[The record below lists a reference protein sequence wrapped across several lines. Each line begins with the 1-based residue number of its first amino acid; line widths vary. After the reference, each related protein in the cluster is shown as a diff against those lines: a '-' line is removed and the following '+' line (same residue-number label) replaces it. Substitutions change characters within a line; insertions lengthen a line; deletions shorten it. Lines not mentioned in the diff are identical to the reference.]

1 MYKILKL
8 NNFRQFN
15 NMDIF
20 LGRRLTVV
28 AGRNSTGKS
37 TILGIL
43 ANSGELKKKDG
54 TTYTERQFR
63 AEFSEIFHGSKKYD
77 ASGSDRIQIDIVDEN
92 DNLLDYRKFRTA
104 WQNDNGK
111 DRFRVIPSKTLED
124 GKKTEAKMQI
134 PVIYLGLSRLFPIG
148 EANEDKITANSI
160 NFIEKC
166 ENVQNR
172 INIVEFDNI
181 EKMTSQL
188 TTELMAGKGPD
199 IITSAELSLLS
210 SSTEKLI
217 KQGVFAN
224 IDDIISNSEDKDK
237 LKLSDYNS
245 NILDAGV
252 YDGKRYFIPVT
263 FEPQILLSSS
273 SKLSKYLDNEQPDL
287 TYGNIKELSGNIN
300 NDDNNQ
306 ALFSSVEDYKNVF
319 LNLINE
325 NVDLY
330 SQEYDFDSDDF
341 RKSVTSLKELY
352 SSNEKN
358 EDNIVP
364 MLSSNGQIELFALYD
379 EIADI
384 ENDNDEPIIL
394 NTPNKDGESTGV
406 ITDAIFISNN
416 SDNKEKALEFIE
428 YALSEKVQSDFCGA
442 NIEEY
447 LPTTSYGSG
456 WEYPVNNESYSKL
469 FDKAK
474 EVKYINNTANIS
486 EANFM
491 YAKDYVDNIK
501 SYRLYGLYNYYN
513 TEVIGDIVDKFLS
526 DEIDENKFLKELKSR
541 TEIYLDE

>member
-1 MYKILKL
+1 MKKFVSILL
-8 NNFRQFN
+8 AVVL
-15 NMDIF
+15 IF
-20 LGRRLTVV
+20 SVLTCVGCEADKKEENTITYYHYEPYV
-28 AGRNSTGKS
+28 SPVST
-37 TILGIL
+37 L
-43 ANSGELKKKDG
+43 
-54 TTYTERQFR
+54 
-63 AEFSEIFHGSKKYD
+63 
-77 ASGSDRIQIDIVDEN
+77 
-92 DNLLDYRKFRTA
+92 
-104 WQNDNGK
+104 
-111 DRFRVIPSKTLED
+111 
-124 GKKTEAKMQI
+124 
-134 PVIYLGLSRLFPIG
+134 IYQY
-148 EANEDKITANSI
+148 N
-160 NFIEKC
+160 EKC
-166 ENVQNR
+166 KNVQNR

-199 IITSAELSLLS
+199 IITSGELSLLS

-306 ALFSSVEDYKNVF
+306 ALFSGVEDYKNVF
-319 LNLINE
+319 LNLIDE
-325 NVDLY
+325 NVDFY
-330 SQEYDFDSDDF
+330 SQKYDFDSDDF

-394 NTPNKDGESTGV
+394 NTPNKDGESMGV

-416 SDNKEKALEFIE
+416 SDNKEKALEFM
-428 YALSEKVQSDFCGA
+428 
-442 NIEEY
+442 
-447 LPTTSYGSG
+447 
-456 WEYPVNNESYSKL
+456 W
-469 FDKAK
+469 
-474 EVKYINNTANIS
+474 
-486 EANFM
+486 
-491 YAKDYVDNIK
+491 
-501 SYRLYGLYNYYN
+501 
-513 TEVIGDIVDKFLS
+513 
-526 DEIDENKFLKELKSR
+526 
-541 TEIYLDE
+541 

>member
-1 MYKILKL
+1 MKSYLSKL
-8 NNFRQFN
+8 L
-15 NMDIF
+15 I
-20 LGRRLTVV
+20 V
-28 AGRNSTGKS
+28 
-37 TILGIL
+37 GIL
-43 ANSGELKKKDG
+43 AI
-54 TTYTERQFR
+54 TTV
-63 AEFSEIFHGSKKYD
+63 FSVCGCSQ
-77 ASGSDRIQIDIVDEN
+77 GDEN
-92 DNLLDYRKFRTA
+92 N
-104 WQNDNGK
+104 
-111 DRFRVIPSKTLED
+111 TLTYYHY
-124 GKKTEAKMQI
+124 KSYVS
-134 PVIYLGLSRLFPIG
+134 PVSMLIYQY
-148 EANEDKITANSI
+148 NE
-160 NFIEKC
+160 EC
-166 ENVQNR
+166 ENVQDR
-172 INIVEFDNI
+172 INIVEFDDI

-199 IITSAELSLLS
+199 IITYAELSLLS

-217 KQGVFAN
+217 KQGAFAN
-224 IDDIISNSEDKDK
+224 IDDIISDSENKDI
-237 LKLSDYNS
+237 LNLSDYNS
-245 NILDAGV
+245 NILEAGV

-263 FEPQILLSSS
+263 YEPQILLASS
-273 SKLSKYLDNEQPDL
+273 SKLSKYLDNEQPNL
-287 TYGNIKELSGNIN
+287 TYDNIKELSENIN

-306 ALFSSVEDYKNVF
+306 ALFSGVEDYKNVF
-319 LNLINE
+319 LNLIDE

-341 RKSVTSLKELY
+341 RKSFTSLKELY

-379 EIADI
+379 EIAEI

-416 SDNKEKALEFIE
+416 SDNKEKALKFIE

-491 YAKDYVDNIK
+491 YAKDYIDNIK
-501 SYRLYGLYNYYN
+501 SYRLYGLYDYYN

-526 DEIDENKFLKELKSR
+526 GEIDENKFIKELKSK
-541 TEIYLDE
+541 TEIYLEE

>member
-1 MYKILKL
+1 MKKFVSILL
-8 NNFRQFN
+8 AVVL
-15 NMDIF
+15 IF
-20 LGRRLTVV
+20 SVLTCVGCEADKKEKNTITYYHYEPYV
-28 AGRNSTGKS
+28 SPVST
-37 TILGIL
+37 L
-43 ANSGELKKKDG
+43 
-54 TTYTERQFR
+54 
-63 AEFSEIFHGSKKYD
+63 
-77 ASGSDRIQIDIVDEN
+77 
-92 DNLLDYRKFRTA
+92 
-104 WQNDNGK
+104 
-111 DRFRVIPSKTLED
+111 
-124 GKKTEAKMQI
+124 
-134 PVIYLGLSRLFPIG
+134 IYQY
-148 EANEDKITANSI
+148 N
-160 NFIEKC
+160 EKC
-166 ENVQNR
+166 KNVQNR

-199 IITSAELSLLS
+199 IITSGELSLLS
-210 SSTEKLI
+210 LSTEKLI

-306 ALFSSVEDYKNVF
+306 ALFSGVEDYKNVF
-319 LNLINE
+319 LNLIDE
-325 NVDLY
+325 NVDFY
-330 SQEYDFDSDDF
+330 SQKYDFDSDDF

-384 ENDNDEPIIL
+384 KNDNDEPIIL
-394 NTPNKDGESTGV
+394 NTPNKDGESMGV

-447 LPTTSYGSG
+447 
-456 WEYPVNNESYSKL
+456 
-469 FDKAK
+469 
-474 EVKYINNTANIS
+474 
-486 EANFM
+486 
-491 YAKDYVDNIK
+491 
-501 SYRLYGLYNYYN
+501 RLYGLYDYYN

-526 DEIDENKFLKELKSR
+526 DEIDENKFIKELKSK
-541 TEIYLDE
+541 TEIYLEE

>member
-1 MYKILKL
+1 VEIALVRCEAGEKVAIISNPYLSSLPKIDSAEMM
-8 NNFRQFN
+8 FSASRS
-15 NMDIF
+15 
-20 LGRRLTVV
+20 RLLQIVP
-28 AGRNSTGKS
+28 
-37 TILGIL
+37 
-43 ANSGELKKKDG
+43 
-54 TTYTERQFR
+54 
-63 AEFSEIFHGSKKYD
+63 
-77 ASGSDRIQIDIVDEN
+77 RIQSFAQLERNYGKEGADVIIDN
-92 DNLLDYRKFRTA
+92 T
-104 WQNDNGK
+104 
-111 DRFRVIPSKTLED
+111 
-124 GKKTEAKMQI
+124 
-134 PVIYLGLSRLFPIG
+134 
-148 EANEDKITANSI
+148 
-160 NFIEKC
+160 
-166 ENVQNR
+166 
-172 INIVEFDNI
+172 
-181 EKMTSQL
+181 QL
-188 TTELMAGKGPD
+188 TIFGGFAPNS
-199 IITSAELSLLS
+199 TSAEVLSKALGS
-210 SSTEKLI
+210 RTVMSGSVSK
-217 KQGVFAN
+217 G
-224 IDDIISNSEDKDK
+224 KDNPSQSLQMIERPLMNPDELKSLPKGTFVVMKTGFYPMKVK

-306 ALFSSVEDYKNVF
+306 ALFSGVEDYKNVF
-319 LNLINE
+319 LNLIDE
-325 NVDLY
+325 NVDFY
-330 SQEYDFDSDDF
+330 SQKYDFDSDDF

-526 DEIDENKFLKELKSR
+526 DEIDENKFIKELKSR

>member
-1 MYKILKL
+1 MKKFVSILL
-8 NNFRQFN
+8 AVVL
-15 NMDIF
+15 IF
-20 LGRRLTVV
+20 SVLTCVGCE
-28 AGRNSTGKS
+28 ADKKEEN
-37 TILGIL
+37 TITYYHYEPYVSPVSIL
-43 ANSGELKKKDG
+43 
-54 TTYTERQFR
+54 
-63 AEFSEIFHGSKKYD
+63 
-77 ASGSDRIQIDIVDEN
+77 
-92 DNLLDYRKFRTA
+92 
-104 WQNDNGK
+104 
-111 DRFRVIPSKTLED
+111 
-124 GKKTEAKMQI
+124 
-134 PVIYLGLSRLFPIG
+134 IYQY
-148 EANEDKITANSI
+148 N
-160 NFIEKC
+160 EKC

-199 IITSAELSLLS
+199 IITSGELSLLS

-224 IDDIISNSEDKDK
+224 IDDIISN
-237 LKLSDYNS
+237 
-245 NILDAGV
+245 ILDAGI

-273 SKLSKYLDNEQPDL
+273 SKLSKYLDNEQPNL
-287 TYGNIKELSGNIN
+287 TYDNIKELSGSIN

-358 EDNIVP
+358 EDNIVS

-394 NTPNKDGESTGV
+394 NTPNKDGESTGA

-501 SYRLYGLYNYYN
+501 SYRLYGLYDYYN

-526 DEIDENKFLKELKSR
+526 DEIDENKFIKELKSK
-541 TEIYLDE
+541 TEIYLEE

>member
-1 MYKILKL
+1 MEIALVRCEAGEKVAIISNPYLSSLPKIDSAEMM
-8 NNFRQFN
+8 FSASRS
-15 NMDIF
+15 
-20 LGRRLTVV
+20 RLLQIVP
-28 AGRNSTGKS
+28 
-37 TILGIL
+37 
-43 ANSGELKKKDG
+43 
-54 TTYTERQFR
+54 
-63 AEFSEIFHGSKKYD
+63 
-77 ASGSDRIQIDIVDEN
+77 RIQSFAQLERNYGKEGADVIIDN
-92 DNLLDYRKFRTA
+92 T
-104 WQNDNGK
+104 
-111 DRFRVIPSKTLED
+111 
-124 GKKTEAKMQI
+124 
-134 PVIYLGLSRLFPIG
+134 
-148 EANEDKITANSI
+148 
-160 NFIEKC
+160 
-166 ENVQNR
+166 
-172 INIVEFDNI
+172 
-181 EKMTSQL
+181 QL
-188 TTELMAGKGPD
+188 TIFGGFAPNS
-199 IITSAELSLLS
+199 TSAEVLSKALGS
-210 SSTEKLI
+210 RTVMSGSVSK
-217 KQGVFAN
+217 G
-224 IDDIISNSEDKDK
+224 KDNPSQSLQMIERPLMNPDELKSLPKGTFVVMKTGFYPMKVK

-306 ALFSSVEDYKNVF
+306 ALFSGVEDYKNVF
-319 LNLINE
+319 LNLIDE
-325 NVDLY
+325 NVDFY
-330 SQEYDFDSDDF
+330 SQKYDFDSDDF

-526 DEIDENKFLKELKSR
+526 DEIDENKFIKELKSR